1 MGCDKYC
8 LINEGNIEEDWKKTR
23 EAMQSLAT
31 SHRLMDAQ
39 QTPTQKMSELPKVP
53 FLPSIA
59 ERDIM

>member
-1 MGCDKYC
+1 
-8 LINEGNIEEDWKKTR
+8 
-23 EAMQSLAT
+23 MQSLAT